1 MYRTEDHRGKW
12 NKQDLRLHFSL
23 LWDLGKIDIKE
34 RQVEDSSLGME
45 KSKGRRGQ
53 EGLQRGERALSI
65 LYVLMEM
72 SQENPVIRTINES

>member
-1 MYRTEDHRGKW
+1 MANEI
-12 NKQDLRLHFSL
+12 NKTKVHFSL
-23 LWDLGKIDIKE
+23 LCDLGKIDIKE

-45 KSKGRRGQ
+45 KRKGQRGQ